1 MRKLLEE
8 KNKEIENLKN
18 YYEDKLSKLSNR
30 FDLMQDELNKDY
42 ENKIKN
48 LNKQLNDEKS
58 AHQSVIQKIIN
69 FSPLNQGNNKKKF
82 LKTKL
87 KP

>member
-58 AHQSVIQKIIN
+58 AH
-69 FSPLNQGNNKKKF
+69 
-82 LKTKL
+82 
-87 KP
+87 

>member
-1 MRKLLEE
+1 LRKLLEE

-58 AHQSVIQKIIN
+58 AH
-69 FSPLNQGNNKKKF
+69 
-82 LKTKL
+82 
-87 KP
+87 